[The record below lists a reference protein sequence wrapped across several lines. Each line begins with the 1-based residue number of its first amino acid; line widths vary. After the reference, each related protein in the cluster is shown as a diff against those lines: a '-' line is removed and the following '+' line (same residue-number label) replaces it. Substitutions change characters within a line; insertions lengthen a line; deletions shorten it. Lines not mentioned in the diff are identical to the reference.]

1 MDDNSTVCPKCG
13 CPIKN
18 VTVKE
23 DVLNEGKGT
32 EAESVISD
40 YANNILSWSHIIAI
54 IACVGQIIRVCVGA
68 ASLSNIE
75 GGEDPVILML
85 ILGLFQAFLY
95 FLIIKFVAK
104 LIWAGLMLFVN
115 ISTNLKRIEIQI
127 EKYGTHKMS

>member
-40 YANNILSWSHIIAI
+40 YANNILSWSRIIAT
-54 IACVGQIIRVCVGA
+54 IACVGQMIMSIVGVV
-68 ASLSNIE
+68 SISEEE
-75 GGEDPVILML
+75 GAGAFLMFF
-85 ILGLFQAFLY
+85 LGLFLALVY
-95 FLIIKFVAK
+95 FFIIQFVAK